1 MKLTSGL
8 AALVFLA
15 IAATVTAPTPASAAE
30 RGPVPRAKPAERID
44 TGRVIVR
51 FRAKAKIL
59 QVQGAQ
65 GAQGTDMLPQ
75 RAHVLAS
82 RLGLLLADGRA
93 MGERTQL
100 ITASG
105 IASAELAERI
115 AADSEVEWAA
125 PDQRRF
131 IARAPNDS
139 LYAAGQAAGTPEVGQ
154 WYLRTPDS
162 SARAAINATAA
173 WDKTTGSASV
183 VVAVIDTGVRR
194 DHPDLAGKLLAGY
207 DFIGADGDGSYD
219 TANDGNGRD
228 ADPSD
233 PGDWI
238 TSAEA
243 GQGNFSGCSASDSSW
258 HGTQTAG
265 LIGAATNNGQG
276 MAGAGWSSRILP
288 LRALGKCGGY
298 DSDIVDA
305 MRWAAGLTVPG
316 LPVNANPAKVVN
328 MSLGSE
334 GACTAAYSSA
344 VTELAARGVLVVAA
358 AGNEGRAVNVPGN
371 CAGAIAVAGVR
382 HTGTKVGYSS
392 LGAQVAVSA
401 PAGNCVNLVGDC
413 LYPLLT
419 TNNAGTRAPAG
430 SSYSDSANPSLG
442 TSFAAPLVSGTAA
455 LMFALN
461 GSATPSAISG
471 FLKSTARA
479 FPSTGAEPGTPVCSA
494 PSSTAQDEECYCT
507 TSTCGAGMLDA
518 SAAVAAAAGA
528 VVPTAVIGE
537 PSATPQAGSSFTVD
551 GSGSTAG
558 GGETVSAYRWVI
570 TSGSTVARIS
580 GSASTATVSI
590 AALAA
595 GSFTLQLTITDSAG
609 GTDSATRTITVA
621 AAPSSGGGGGGGAAE
636 PAWAAGLL
644 LALVALAWRR
654 RSSQRPRRR
663 TQLSRR

>member
-8 AALVFLA
+8 GALLLAAAAAAL
-15 IAATVTAPTPASAAE
+15 TTPPPVSAAE
-30 RGPVPRAKPAERID
+30 RGPAPRAKLAER
-44 TGRVIVR
+44 TEAGRVIVKFKAR
-51 FRAKAKIL
+51 AKIL

-65 GAQGTDMLPQ
+65 GTDVLPQ

-82 RLGLLLADGRA
+82 RLGLSLADGRA
-93 MGERTQL
+93 MDQRTQL
-100 ITASG
+100 MTAAG
-105 IASAELAERI
+105 IGSAELAERI
-115 AADSEVEWAA
+115 AADSEVEWAVA
-125 PDQRRF
+125 DQRRF
-131 IARAPNDS
+131 IARVPNDS
-139 LYAAGQAAGTPEVGQ
+139 LYAAGQTGSIPEVGQ
-154 WYLRTPDS
+154 WYLRPPDTTALS
-162 SARAAINATAA
+162 AINATAA

-207 DFIGADGDGSYD
+207 DFISADGDGSYD

-228 ADPSD
+228 SDPSD

-243 GQGNFSGCSASDSSW
+243 GQGNFSGCTASDSSW

-276 MAGAGWSSRILP
+276 MAGVGWSTKILP

-334 GACTAAYSSA
+334 GACTALYSSA
-344 VTELAARGVLVVAA
+344 VSELAARGVVVVAA

-371 CAGAIAVAGVR
+371 CTGAIAVAGVR

-392 LGAQVAVSA
+392 LGAQVAISA

-419 TNNAGTRAPAG
+419 TTNTGTRAPAS
-430 SSYSDSANPSLG
+430 SSYSDSVNPSLG
-442 TSFAAPLVSGTAA
+442 TSFAAPLVSGVAA
-455 LMFALN
+455 LMFAVN
-461 GSATPSAISG
+461 GSATPSAITG
-471 FLKSTARA
+471 FLKSTARV
-479 FPSTGAEPGTPVCSA
+479 FPTTGADSGTPVCSA
-494 PSSTAQDEECYCT
+494 PSTVAQDEECYCT
-507 TSTCGAGMLDA
+507 TTTCGAGMLDA

-528 VVPTAVIGE
+528 VVPTAVIGA
-537 PSATPQAGSSFTVD
+537 PSATPQAGASITVD

-558 GGETVSAYRWVI
+558 AGETVSSYRWVI

-580 GSASTATVSI
+580 GSAAGSTVTI
-590 AALAA
+590 DALAA

-609 GTDSATRTITVA
+609 ESDSETRTITVA
-621 AAPSSGGGGGGGAAE
+621 AAPSSGGGGGGAME

-644 LALVALAWRR
+644 LALAALAWRR
-654 RSSQRPRRR
+654 RASPAQRQPPVQLPRR
-663 TQLSRR
+663 

>member
-8 AALVFLA
+8 GALFLAAAAAAL
-15 IAATVTAPTPASAAE
+15 TPSAPVSAAE
-30 RGPVPRAKPAERID
+30 RGPAPRAKPAERID
-44 TGRVIVR
+44 IGRVIVKFKAR
-51 FRAKAKIL
+51 AKIL

-65 GAQGTDMLPQ
+65 GTDVLPQ

-82 RLGLLLADGRA
+82 RLGLSLADGRA

-100 ITASG
+100 MTAAG
-105 IASAELAERI
+105 IASTELAERI
-115 AADSEVEWAA
+115 AADSEVEWAVA
-125 PDQRRF
+125 DQRRF
-131 IARAPNDS
+131 IARVPNDS
-139 LYAAGQAAGTPEVGQ
+139 LYATGQTGSIPEVGQ
-154 WYLRTPDS
+154 WYLRAPDTTAVS
-162 SARAAINATAA
+162 AINATAA
-173 WDKTTGSASV
+173 WDRSTGSAGV

-207 DFIGADGDGSYD
+207 DFISADGDGSYD
-219 TANDGNGRD
+219 TSNDGNGRD
-228 ADPSD
+228 SDPSD

-238 TSAEA
+238 TAAEA

-276 MAGAGWSSRILP
+276 MAGSGWSTKILP

-344 VTELAARGVLVVAA
+344 VTELAARGVVVVAA

-392 LGAQVAVSA
+392 LGTQVTVSA

-419 TNNAGTRAPAG
+419 TTNTGTRAPAG
-430 SSYSDSANPSLG
+430 SSYSDSVNPSLG

-455 LMFALN
+455 LMFAVN
-461 GSATPSAISG
+461 GSATPSAIAG
-471 FLKSTARA
+471 FLKSSARA
-479 FPSTGAEPGTPVCSA
+479 FPTTGADSGTPVCRA
-494 PSSTAQDEECYCT
+494 PSTVAQDEECYCT
-507 TSTCGAGMLDA
+507 TTTCGAGMLDA

-528 VVPTAVIGE
+528 VVPTAVIGA
-537 PSATPQAGSSFTVD
+537 PSATPQAGASFTVD

-558 GGETVSAYRWVI
+558 GGETVSSYRWVI

-580 GSASTATVSI
+580 GSATGSTVTI

-609 GTDSATRTITVA
+609 GSDSETRTVTVA
-621 AAPSSGGGGGGGAAE
+621 AAPSSGGGGGGATE

-644 LALVALAWRR
+644 LALGALAWRR
-654 RSSQRPRRR
+654 RCARQQPTRLPRR
-663 TQLSRR
+663 